1 MLLGTALSVGAAT
14 AVTGAIGF
22 IGLVAPHL
30 VRPLVGY
37 QPSRILLP
45 ASLAGAGLLLA
56 ADIATRVITVG
67 PEMKLGVF
75 TSLVGTPFFF
85 WLVVRLRRTSP

>member
-1 MLLGTALSVGAAT
+1 M
-14 AVTGAIGF
+14 
-22 IGLVAPHL
+22 
-30 VRPLVGY
+30 RPLVGY